1 MPSGV
6 KVCIRTRPTATFA
19 QDNII
24 VHDDGCQLTVKMPK
38 GDNPNAQDS
47 WSWKYDAVLHNS
59 AQATVYDQ
67 QAFPIVQ
74 SVLAGYNGSI
84 MCYGQTGAGK
94 TFTQVGSSSF
104 KDRGIIPRAIGDIF
118 NHFNNSPQ
126 YEWNIS
132 VSYVEI
138 HNDTLVDLL
147 STLPTSTPTLEPL
160 SLTEDKHGATSVK
173 GLRCEPAIDEE
184 TALSLHFEGNSNRQT
199 ANHELNRNSTR
210 GHAIFTVHI
219 KYRSRV
225 DSAGVVTKCK
235 LNLVDLAGSERLKK
249 TATDGELR
257 SESMYIN
264 RSLTYLEQVVV
275 ALSSKGRSHTPY
287 RQSKLTHLLKDSLGG
302 NSKTLLIANVYG
314 EAHHLEETISTLQFA
329 ARVRLVPNEATIN
342 EEHDPE
348 QLLKKY
354 SMEIADLKA
363 ELAMH
368 DSLASRDSRVTYEP
382 YSDQQRVALLEDLQS
397 YLDSEDQPGEGGKT
411 EIEIESVRQI
421 RELLAGAKK
430 LYGKQSE
437 ELSRTREE
445 LEKHKEMLRTG
456 TGYVGGGG
464 GGEGGEGGMGGGGGG
479 EGEPV
484 GEADAGAIAAGLAPD
499 DARPAG
505 GLVDPPFRG
514 EGVDGGEEMAAGG
527 FAAIPAGLDRN
538 EAYTLFKRGEGL
550 AVNNKLMAAKRE
562 ANKLKERKKE
572 LAKEANEHKSEI
584 DRLGA
589 GLHQKQLERESTT
602 VGLTTS
608 TSSGGELIID
618 EEEYRLIQELKL
630 AKQNYRTAHG
640 GMVEAA
646 LSLKTYVEEMDS
658 ARTELL
664 KQFDEWYAANFPD
677 APQTTSFPAPP
688 ARTPSPTKGAGG
700 DTMDEDEQFEAMQ
713 LQRVMQTHQDPT
725 AAAFFSAKKAT
736 AGKKKGIAR
745 R

>member
-235 LNLVDLAGSERLKK
+235 LNLVVAG
-249 TATDGELR
+249 
-257 SESMYIN
+257 
-264 RSLTYLEQVVV
+264 
-275 ALSSKGRSHTPY
+275 
-287 RQSKLTHLLKDSLGG
+287 
-302 NSKTLLIANVYG
+302 
-314 EAHHLEETISTLQFA
+314 
-329 ARVRLVPNEATIN
+329 
-342 EEHDPE
+342 
-348 QLLKKY
+348 
-354 SMEIADLKA
+354 
-363 ELAMH
+363 
-368 DSLASRDSRVTYEP
+368 
-382 YSDQQRVALLEDLQS
+382 
-397 YLDSEDQPGEGGKT
+397 
-411 EIEIESVRQI
+411 
-421 RELLAGAKK
+421 
-430 LYGKQSE
+430 
-437 ELSRTREE
+437 
-445 LEKHKEMLRTG
+445 
-456 TGYVGGGG
+456 
-464 GGEGGEGGMGGGGGG
+464 
-479 EGEPV
+479 
-484 GEADAGAIAAGLAPD
+484 
-499 DARPAG
+499 
-505 GLVDPPFRG
+505 
-514 EGVDGGEEMAAGG
+514 
-527 FAAIPAGLDRN
+527 
-538 EAYTLFKRGEGL
+538 
-550 AVNNKLMAAKRE
+550 
-562 ANKLKERKKE
+562 
-572 LAKEANEHKSEI
+572 
-584 DRLGA
+584 
-589 GLHQKQLERESTT
+589 
-602 VGLTTS
+602 
-608 TSSGGELIID
+608 
-618 EEEYRLIQELKL
+618 
-630 AKQNYRTAHG
+630 
-640 GMVEAA
+640 
-646 LSLKTYVEEMDS
+646 
-658 ARTELL
+658 
-664 KQFDEWYAANFPD
+664 
-677 APQTTSFPAPP
+677 
-688 ARTPSPTKGAGG
+688 
-700 DTMDEDEQFEAMQ
+700 
-713 LQRVMQTHQDPT
+713 
-725 AAAFFSAKKAT
+725 
-736 AGKKKGIAR
+736 R